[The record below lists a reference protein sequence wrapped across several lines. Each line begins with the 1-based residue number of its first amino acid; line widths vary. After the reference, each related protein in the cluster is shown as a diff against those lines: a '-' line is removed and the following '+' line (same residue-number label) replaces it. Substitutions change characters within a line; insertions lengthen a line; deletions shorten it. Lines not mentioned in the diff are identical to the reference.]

1 MDMAQFGP
9 WRFLSDTAREDI
21 QEQVVDKIGRSA
33 PDRQVS
39 PDALW
44 VNSLQ
49 MMLSSACV
57 MGVYETRMRFLL
69 MFRRHSEGDVTSW
82 PLHTHLFNPVVIVR
96 LSKSSIHLDTK
107 LL

>member
-1 MDMAQFGP
+1 MAQFGP

-44 VNSLQ
+44 VNSLR
-49 MMLSSACV
+49 MMLSSARV
-57 MGVYETRMRFLL
+57 MAVYETRMRSLFP
-69 MFRRHSEGDVTSW
+69 RYSEGDVLAAPHSRCNC
-82 PLHTHLFNPVVIVR
+82 PF
-96 LSKSSIHLDTK
+96 
-107 LL
+107 

>member
-1 MDMAQFGP
+1 MAQFGP

-44 VNSLQ
+44 VNSLR
-49 MMLSSACV
+49 MMLSSGRV
-57 MGVYETRMRFLL
+57 MGVYETRMRSLL
-69 MFRRHSEGDVTSW
+69 IFPRYSEGDVLVA
-82 PLHTHLFNPVVIVR
+82 PHTFM
-96 LSKSSIHLDTK
+96 
-107 LL
+107 

>member
-21 QEQVVDKIGRSA
+21 QERVADKIGRSA

-44 VNSLQ
+44 VNSLR
-49 MMLSSACV
+49 MMLSSARV
-57 MGVYETRMRFLL
+57 MGAYETRVRSLL
-69 MFRRHSEGDVTSW
+69 MPPRYSEGDVLTD
-82 PLHTHLFNPVVIVR
+82 PHTF
-96 LSKSSIHLDTK
+96 
-107 LL
+107 

>member
-44 VNSLQ
+44 VNSLR
-49 MMLSSACV
+49 MMLSSARV
-57 MGVYETRMRFLL
+57 MGVYETRMRSVL
-69 MFRRHSEGDVTSW
+69 MLPRYSEGDVLAA
-82 PLHTHLFNPVVIVR
+82 PHTF
-96 LSKSSIHLDTK
+96 
-107 LL
+107 